1 MQSIKSTHKSNTSQL
16 NWDFI
21 KYGSRKFTIQYSKK
35 ISRERKHNRFTLEII
50 FKNLEPKLDPEENAQ
65 PYEPCKK
72 RT

>member
-21 KYGSRKFTIQYSKK
+21 KYGSRKFTILYSKK